1 MVGRSGKAGGC
12 NPDMYGAEKSESPI
26 VPMKPSNKG
35 CGAPLPAGK
44 VEGRGL
50 TKGNLFS

>member
-1 MVGRSGKAGGC
+1 MNGCGKS
-12 NPDMYGAEKSESPI
+12 DSPI
-26 VPMKPSNKG
+26 IPVKPSNKG
-35 CGAPLPAGK
+35 CGAPLLAER

>member
-1 MVGRSGKAGGC
+1 MVGRSGKASGC
-12 NPDMYGAEKSESPI
+12 NPDRYGAEKSDSLI

-35 CGAPLPAGK
+35 YGVPLPAERA
-44 VEGRGL
+44 EGRGL